1 MHFGPVFFLQMT
13 GDMTEVFAKADIL
26 ARVILVMATVMS
38 IVSWS
43 IMISK
48 IRLFRSAKGQ
58 SRKFLKA
65 YQEERSIKTL
75 VEEATNKKGR
85 KAPEARLVKSVA
97 EELQKGEIRNEEAL
111 DKAMEG
117 SIVSIIQDWEKNVIF
132 LATTAA
138 ACPLMGLFGTIWGI
152 MVAFMSMGVQG
163 SASLLVVGPGIAISL
178 IVTFFGLGAAIP
190 ALIGYNYVN
199 RFIRTKENE
208 LTSFSDNFR
217 NRIVEK
223 MYTDLEI
230 APDADAF
237 AEARRK

>member
-1 MHFGPVFFLQMT
+1 MQFGGSMFFLQMT
-13 GDMTEVFAKADIL
+13 GSMTEVFARADIL
-26 ARVILVMATVMS
+26 ARCILILASIMS
-38 IVSWS
+38 VTSWA

-48 IRLFRSAKGQ
+48 IRMFRVAKRDN
-58 SRKFLKA
+58 RKFLKA
-65 YQEERSIKTL
+65 YEDEKSIKAL
-75 VEEATNKKGR
+75 IEAAKKDR
-85 KAPEARLVKSVA
+85 KSAEGRLVKSVA
-97 EELQKGEIRNEEAL
+97 EELEKGEIRNEEAL

-117 SIVSIIQDWEKNVIF
+117 SVVSIIQDWEKNVIF

-190 ALIGYNYVN
+190 ALIGYNYIN

-208 LTSFSDNFR
+208 LTNFSANFR

-223 MYTDLEI
+223 MYVDLEI
-230 APDADAF
+230 APNADAF
-237 AEARRK
+237 AEAGRK

>member
-1 MHFGPVFFLQMT
+1 MQLGGPMFFLQMS
-13 GDMTEVFAKADIL
+13 GNMTEVFSHADLL
-26 ARVILVMATVMS
+26 ARVILVMATIMS

-48 IRLFRSAKGQ
+48 SRLYRVAKRDT
-58 SRKFLKA
+58 RKFLKV
-65 YQEERSIKTL
+65 YQEEKSIKVL
-75 VEEATNKKGR
+75 VEEATKDR
-85 KAPEARLVKSVA
+85 KSPEARLVKSVT
-97 EELQKGEIRNEEAL
+97 EELEKGEIRNEDAL

-190 ALIGYNYVN
+190 ALVGYNYN
-199 RFIRTKENE
+199 SRFIRTKENE
-208 LTSFSDNFR
+208 LTNFSSNFR

-223 MYTDLEI
+223 MYVDLEI
-230 APDADAF
+230 APNADAF
-237 AEARRK
+237 GQAGRK

>member
-1 MHFGPVFFLQMT
+1 MQLGGLVFFLQMT
-13 GDMTEVFAKADIL
+13 GSMTEIFARADML
-26 ARVILVMATVMS
+26 ARIILVLATCMS

-48 IRLFRSAKGQ
+48 GRLYRVAKRDT
-58 SRKFLKA
+58 RKFLKT
-65 YQEERSIKTL
+65 YGEEKSIKGL
-75 VEEATNKKGR
+75 VEQAV
-85 KAPEARLVKSVA
+85 KAAKSPEARLVKAVA
-97 EELQKGEIRNEEAL
+97 EELEKGEIRNEQAL
-111 DKAMEG
+111 DRAMEG

-190 ALIGYNYVN
+190 ALVGYNYN
-199 RFIRTKENE
+199 SRFIRNKENE
-208 LTSFSDNFR
+208 LTNFSSNFR

-223 MYTDLEI
+223 MYVDLEI

-237 AEARRK
+237 ARASKQ